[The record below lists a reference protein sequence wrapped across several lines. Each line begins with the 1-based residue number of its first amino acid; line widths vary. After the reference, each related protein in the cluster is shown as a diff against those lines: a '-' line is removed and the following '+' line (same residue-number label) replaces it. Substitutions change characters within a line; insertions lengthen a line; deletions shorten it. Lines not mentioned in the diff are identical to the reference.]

1 MMDELLSLI
10 KENPRLTNAE
20 LAAAL
25 DRDEAQ
31 VAQQVRQYEADGV
44 IKGYCA
50 ILDKEK
56 AGGRNGDCL
65 DRNQSAAQVRSRL

>member
-50 ILDKEK
+50 IWIKK
-56 AGGRNGDCL
+56 SRGRNGDCT
-65 DRNQSAAQVRSRL
+65 DRNQSAAQVWSRL

>member
-56 AGGRNGDCL
+56 PGTKR
-65 DRNQSAAQVRSRL
+65 